1 MTWRVAK
8 SLDILLREINAL
20 SPNRDKSSDGS
31 IGDEH
36 HASRSSDHN
45 PWVHDTDGTG
55 IVTARDFTNDPKHGI
70 VSDVIAHNLINS
82 RDERIKYIISN
93 GKIASGSGQQQPA
106 WVWRKYTGTNPHD
119 HHCHVSV
126 KQDKAHY
133 DDDAPWQL
141 GITVTPVVANA
152 KPAVLKYPLLRVGNT
167 GEDVKR
173 LQYLLTV
180 AGYRIRQ
187 DGDFGAGTKKA
198 VIDFQKK
205 SELVADGVVGPYT
218 WKALE
223 DE

>member
-31 IGDEH
+31 IGDER

-45 PWVHDTDGTG
+45 PWVHDADGNG
-55 IVTARDFTNDPKHGI
+55 VVTARDFTNDPKHGI

-82 RDERIKYIISN
+82 KDDRIKYVISN
-93 GKIASGSGQQQPA
+93 GKIASGSGQAQPA
-106 WVWRKYTGTNPHD
+106 WVWRKYTGINPHD

-126 KQDKAHY
+126 KPDKAHY

-141 GITVTPVVANA
+141 SITVSPVVANA

-167 GEDVKR
+167 GEEVKR

-180 AGYRIRQ
+180 AGYKLRQ

-223 DE
+223 D